1 VSGALID
8 RIAWQLATVIVAFPI
23 FAIINGLIERSLRRR
38 PDLLDSPVRSWLT
51 YIALVGAALVV
62 LGACR
67 SMHVDR
73 FGAECFDDTRRDEGA
88 TP

>member
-1 VSGALID
+1 ME
-8 RIAWQLATVIVAFPI
+8 
-23 FAIINGLIERSLRRR
+23 FAIKRRSRLMTPTMQSCFDGSSALSTPHMHENGGWTICDRADCDGSAKSRAREI
-38 PDLLDSPVRSWLT
+38 
-51 YIALVGAALVV
+51 YGY

>member
-1 VSGALID
+1 VSDDINPSLKALTD
-8 RIAWQLATVIVAFPI
+8 YRSNLQTKVDSGDLASRRAASLFTTIGISVA
-23 FAIINGLIERSLRRR
+23 A
-38 PDLLDSPVRSWLT
+38 
-51 YIALVGAALVV
+51 